1 MVPNFLFDV
10 QEGPWLS
17 NKLSFYS
24 EQLIFGKRQLL
35 QISLRCCEKWMTFLK
50 WTFDLLVPNFLFDVQ
65 EGRRQTYKVYFHSEQ
80 FLLNSLNISCFTEH
94 LQSLNLNLR
103 RRVESWLLILELET
117 FLFKYNSL
125 VDQNP
130 TNFEVLNFKIFGKI
144 SVNEI

>member
-10 QEGPWLS
+10 QEGPRLS

-35 QISLRCCEKWMTFLK
+35 QFSLRCCKKWMTFLK

-80 FLLNSLNISCFTEH
+80 LFAKFTEH
-94 LQSLNLNLR
+94 LTFHWTSSIFKLEFKEKGWELTFDTWTGNFPLQVQLFGRPKPNQLWSLKF
-103 RRVESWLLILELET
+103 SKYLE
-117 FLFKYNSL
+117 KYL
-125 VDQNP
+125 
-130 TNFEVLNFKIFGKI
+130 
-144 SVNEI
+144 